1 MFTLLVEEESFY
13 SYLSL
18 NNVHSSPPKQTS
30 NNIYTYLSSLNVLYN
45 LKQTKRKSQTQQ
57 NKDLEPWRKNETIS
71 RTIVRAVQDFH
82 YFAQLLVVI
91 YAINTDPLQSWCF
104 SRNFNRHWIPCPF
117 VSHTNKKI
125 GSPKTLRFSQNP
137 NSSRSFI
144 LGYKRRS

>member
-1 MFTLLVEEESFY
+1 MFILLVEGESFH

-45 LKQTKRKSQTQQ
+45 LKQTERKSQTQQ
-57 NKDLEPWRKNETIS
+57 NKDLEPWKKNETIS
-71 RTIVRAVQDFH
+71 TMVVWAVQDFH

-91 YAINTDPLQSWCF
+91 YAINITPYSHGVFQETLI
-104 SRNFNRHWIPCPF
+104 RHWIPCPF

-125 GSPKTLRFSQNP
+125 GSPKDLE
-137 NSSRSFI
+137 I
-144 LGYKRRS
+144 